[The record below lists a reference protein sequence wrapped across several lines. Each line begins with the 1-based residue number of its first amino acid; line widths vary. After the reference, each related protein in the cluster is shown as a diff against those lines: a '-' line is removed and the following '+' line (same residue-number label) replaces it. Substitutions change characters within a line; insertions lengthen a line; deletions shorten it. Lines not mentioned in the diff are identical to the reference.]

1 VELEK
6 ADQQRN
12 TVLAVFA
19 LPWFVMGTMF
29 HLFALV
35 PVYVAIP
42 LIVALF
48 SAMQYVSHEPTLTP
62 PTPAGGLDSP
72 PLACQNQGRPDLMHR
87 PSSKS
92 S

>member
-1 VELEK
+1 MELEQV
-6 ADQQRN
+6 DHQRN

-48 SAMQYVSHEPTLTP
+48 SAMQYVSHQQTLTLP
-62 PTPAGGLDSP
+62 ASAGGLDGST
-72 PLACQNQGRPDLMHR
+72 LACQNQGRPDLMYR

>member
-1 VELEK
+1 MEHGQ

-48 SAMQYVSHEPTLTP
+48 SAMQYVSVQQTLTLP
-62 PTPAGGLDSP
+62 VQLAGWTVL
-72 PLACQNQGRPDLMHR
+72 R
-87 PSSKS
+87 
-92 S
+92 